1 LTPTWTPTPTITP
14 TSPPATSTPLD
25 AGPRIGYFGIY
36 RADGCPLGCPG
47 FGCCNGTP
55 TPTPHFENGIQVFT
69 VLDPRAGKIVVEG
82 FPNPTKA
89 ATAIATQLVPEPNSP
104 NRPDLQIQA
113 NRPIGNGSTTV
124 CDQGPAPV
132 GGGVPAIPT
141 PDFTQG
147 DQVITNTLQDFACRF
162 SVFTT
167 GEGACTK
174 DVFGNNNNVIPPPTP
189 KGILQFCDT
198 PDTTESFQSGDT
210 LLTVRLRNVA
220 GELGPTAQIIV
231 RVGPT
236 PTPTP

>member
-1 LTPTWTPTPTITP
+1 M
-14 TSPPATSTPLD
+14 
-25 AGPRIGYFGIY
+25 
-36 RADGCPLGCPG
+36 
-47 FGCCNGTP
+47 
-55 TPTPHFENGIQVFT
+55 FT

-89 ATAIATQLVPEPNSP
+89 ATPIATQLAPVPNSP
-104 NRPDLQIQA
+104 DRPDLQIQA

-124 CDQGPAPV
+124 CDLPGSPTGA
-132 GGGVPAIPT
+132 GVPAISP
-141 PDFTQG
+141 PDFTEG
-147 DQVITNTLQDFACRF
+147 NQVITNTLQDFACRF

-174 DVFGNNNNVIPPPTP
+174 DAFGNNNNVIPPPTP

-198 PDTTESFQSGDT
+198 PDTTEAFQGGDT

-231 RVGPT
+231 RVVPT